1 MQKIKY
7 KKQFITWVVRHIRL
21 VQDLAVILELNL
33 NKLPFK
39 IEEWEILN
47 RCMQHDLDKFQ
58 TNKADGYVKL
68 EEYLDNKRNNI
79 NNNYIDKSTLYNCSN
94 MHYNTQRHHTQY
106 HDINNE
112 EYSNI
117 DICEICCDIFAESII
132 KNEGDCGKGYC
143 LNTLFPNNPKLNKQK
158 DNIFKI
164 FDLLAENYNS

>member
-1 MQKIKY
+1 MPTHCGNTKN
-7 KKQFITWVVRHIRL
+7 T
-21 VQDLAVILELNL
+21 
-33 NKLPFK
+33 
-39 IEEWEILN
+39 
-47 RCMQHDLDKFQ
+47 
-58 TNKADGYVKL
+58 
-68 EEYLDNKRNNI
+68 
-79 NNNYIDKSTLYNCSN
+79 
-94 MHYNTQRHHTQY
+94 NTQRHHTQY

-143 LNTLFPNNPKLNKQK
+143 LNTLFPNNPKLNKQR